1 MKRGERIKE
10 ESFDLLLD
18 YLSRPPENG
27 EEDADYLKRKA
38 LMEEYESSISAT
50 TLGTPKDDT
59 YWSFA
64 WLLGAYGVTLPEAYR
79 IMGVED
85 IGDSNRKYEK
95 LAKNLE
101 GFSVEKRKKIYDY
114 VRSLIDTEIW
124 DNPEEFKPY
133 YPTPRVRAYYARKIK
148 QVTWKKYNWPQRF
161 NDVII
166 HRFGSF
172 RAKELV
178 WLSDKLELSLH
189 WVMGLDHA
197 DVGYS
202 LAQYVDGILDYY
214 GLLSSFDKLTIEL
227 LAEDGKGGRD

>member
-18 YLSRPPENG
+18 YLNRPPENG

-38 LMEEYESSISAT
+38 LMEEYESSISVT

-95 LAKNLE
+95 LAKKLE
-101 GFSVEKRKKIYDY
+101 GFSTEKRKKIYDY

-133 YPTPRVRAYYARKIK
+133 YPTPRVRAYYSRKIK
-148 QVTWKKYNWPQRF
+148 QVTRKKYNWPQRF

-214 GLLSSFDKLTIEL
+214 GFLSRFDKLTIEML
-227 LAEDGKGGRD
+227 TEGEKGGNA